1 MHIMNIGIFGVGSF
15 GEKHINVL
23 LDIQGFNIIGFFD
36 PNQKRSIEIEKKYKI
51 KSYSDSHELIQA
63 CDAIDIVS
71 STDTHCALIELGIKY
86 GKHIFVEK
94 PICLTNLE
102 KEKLLEKSAKYSAII
117 QVGHIE
123 RYNPIL
129 NKKTFDLKNITS
141 IESIRTGKLNKRN
154 ENTPI
159 TLDLMIHDIDLILE
173 IMQSKIIKITAQEE
187 CNKQNQK
194 VSCKINFENQKTANL
209 IVERGSE
216 TNNERKMTI
225 TCINKLV
232 EIDLLKR
239 IGKEIQEGQVKRW
252 DSEKNTN
259 PLKEEFLDF
268 KKSIEDGKKPEIT
281 VEAACNAVEVALKIE
296 EIIN

>member
-1 MHIMNIGIFGVGSF
+1 MNIGIFGVGSF

>member
-1 MHIMNIGIFGVGSF
+1 MNIGIFGVGSF

-23 LDIQGFNIIGFFD
+23 LDIEGFNIIGFFD

-51 KSYSDSHELIQA
+51 KSYSDAHELIKA

-71 STDTHCALIELGIKY
+71 NTDTHYELIELGIEHR
-86 GKHIFVEK
+86 KHIFVEK
-94 PICLTNLE
+94 PICLTNFE
-102 KEKLLEKSAKYSAII
+102 KEQLLEKSAEYSPII

-187 CNKQNQK
+187 CNNQNQK

-209 IVERGSE
+209 IVERGDE

-225 TCINKLV
+225 TCINKIV

-239 IGKEIQEGQVKRW
+239 IGKEIQEEQVKRW

-268 KKSIEDGKKPEIT
+268 KKSIEVGKKPEIT
-281 VEAACNAVEVALKIE
+281 VEVACNAVEVALKIE

>member
-1 MHIMNIGIFGVGSF
+1 M
-15 GEKHINVL
+15 
-23 LDIQGFNIIGFFD
+23 
-36 PNQKRSIEIEKKYKI
+36 
-51 KSYSDSHELIQA
+51 
-63 CDAIDIVS
+63 
-71 STDTHCALIELGIKY
+71 
-86 GKHIFVEK
+86 
-94 PICLTNLE
+94 E

-225 TCINKLV
+225 TCINKIV

-252 DSEKNTN
+252 NSEKNTN

-281 VEAACNAVEVALKIE
+281 VEAACNAVAVALKIE